1 MQIFRNTIDQHEATK
16 KRKVAVPLSRN
27 QGRIQNTKTFDPYLQ
42 QARSIIKEEVTKL
55 EDLQA

>member
-1 MQIFRNTIDQHEATK
+1 MQIFRNTLDKHEATK
-16 KRKVAVPLSRN
+16 KRKAAVPPSRN
-27 QGRIQNTKTFDPYLQ
+27 QGRVQNTKTFDPYLM